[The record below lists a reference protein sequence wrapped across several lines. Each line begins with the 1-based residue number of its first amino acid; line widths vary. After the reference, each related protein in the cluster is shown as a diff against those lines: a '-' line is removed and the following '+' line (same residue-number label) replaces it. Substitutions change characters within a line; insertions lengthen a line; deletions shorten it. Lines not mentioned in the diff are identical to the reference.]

1 MTISHNALLLIGGGC
16 DDLLTLLCD
25 SEADDVI
32 VL

>member
-1 MTISHNALLLIGGGC
+1 MTISRNASLLIGGGC

-25 SEADDVI
+25 IEADDVI